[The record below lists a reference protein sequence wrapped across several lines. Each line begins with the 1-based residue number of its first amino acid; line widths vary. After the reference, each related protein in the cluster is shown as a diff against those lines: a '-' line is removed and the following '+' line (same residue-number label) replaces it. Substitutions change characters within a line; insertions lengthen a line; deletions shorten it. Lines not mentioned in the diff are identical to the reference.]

1 MPILV
6 TGGAGYIGSHV
17 VKYLQDFGEDIIV
30 VDNLKTGYKE
40 SIDVEHFYR
49 TDIRDSDEVIR
60 IIKKHKIDSV
70 IHFAASSLV
79 GESMY
84 KPYKYYN
91 NNVYGTLC
99 LLEAMNVTG
108 VNKIVFSSTAAVYGD
123 PEGTPIVEDSIT
135 EPTNPYGETKLAME
149 KMMKWFESAYGINY
163 VSLRY
168 FNAAGA
174 DKDGNIGEDHVP
186 ETHLIP
192 LVLQVPLGKRDKIDI
207 YGDDYDT
214 ADGTCIRDYIHVLD
228 LAQAH
233 YKALQWLRENS
244 SSEIFNLGNGNGYS
258 VNEVIQTAR
267 KVTGHPIP
275 AVVAP
280 RRPGD
285 PAILVASSKK
295 AQDILDW
302 KPQYDSLETI
312 IEDAWNWHRKNRDGF
327 GRKI

>member
-6 TGGAGYIGSHV
+6 TEGAGYIGSHV

-84 KPYKYYN
+84 KPYEYYN

-258 VNEVIQTAR
+258 VNEVIRTAR

-275 AVVAP
+275 AVVAQ

-295 AQDILDW
+295 AQDILGW
-302 KPQYDSLETI
+302 KPQYDSLKTI
-312 IEDAWNWHRKNRDGF
+312 IEDAWNWHRSNRDGF

>member
-17 VKYLQDFGEDIIV
+17 VKYLQDLGEDIIV

-60 IIKKHKIDSV
+60 TIKKHKIDSV

-84 KPYKYYN
+84 KPYEYYN

-123 PEGTPIVEDSIT
+123 PESTPIVEDSIT

-258 VNEVIQTAR
+258 VNEVIRTAR

-295 AQDILDW
+295 AQDVLGW

-312 IEDAWNWHRKNRDGF
+312 IEDAWNWHRNNRDGF

>member
-84 KPYKYYN
+84 KPYEYYN

-258 VNEVIQTAR
+258 VNEVIRTAR

-295 AQDILDW
+295 AQDILGW